1 MRALTANKIAARSG
15 GTAVPRALKTNA
27 QAFDLAGAVL
37 ERAPDSLSD
46 SVAEGLGAV
55 GGEMVWDWAPDLIKA
70 RAYEQI
76 LLGIISGDLRPNE
89 RLDEQELS
97 SRYGVGLAGVRDAL
111 GRLALENLVIRR
123 PRSGTTVAPLDYKE
137 VDQVFEARRLIE
149 PHCAA
154 LAAQHGSTEE
164 ICAIRGA
171 FVGAE
176 DAIAARDSLA
186 LVAMDQRFH
195 AAVVR
200 ASRNPTLARIAM
212 PLQHK
217 ASRFWMFAMEGDTP
231 AERLAE
237 IQRHRVVADHIA
249 RRDAKAAR
257 RGMLGILGSPVRPAE
272 LVRARAR

>member
-1 MRALTANKIAARSG
+1 MPQTMKASFVDAPEAPAGVEPADRGQVLTK
-15 GTAVPRALKTNA
+15 
-27 QAFDLAGAVL
+27 
-37 ERAPDSLSD
+37 
-46 SVAEGLGAV
+46 
-55 GGEMVWDWAPDLIKA
+55 EMTWDWAPDLIKA

-76 LLGIISGDLRPNE
+76 LLAIISGELPPGE
-89 RLDEQELS
+89 RLDEHSLTQ
-97 SRYGVGLAGVRDAL
+97 RYNVGLAGVRDAL
-111 GRLALENLVIRR
+111 GRLALESLVVRR

-154 LAAQHGSTEE
+154 LAAQHATSEE
-164 ICAIRGA
+164 ICAIRGV

-176 DAIAARDSLA
+176 AAIERRDSLA

-217 ASRFWMFAMEGDTP
+217 ASRFWVYAMENDTA

-237 IQRHRVVADHIA
+237 IQRHRVVSDSIA
-249 RRDAKAAR
+249 RRDPEAAR
-257 RGMLGILGSPVRPAE
+257 RAMLATLGSPVGLAPARS
-272 LVRARAR
+272 RARSRESAQLTAR

>member
-1 MRALTANKIAARSG
+1 LT
-15 GTAVPRALKTNA
+15 
-27 QAFDLAGAVL
+27 Q
-37 ERAPDSLSD
+37 
-46 SVAEGLGAV
+46 
-55 GGEMVWDWAPDLIKA
+55 
-70 RAYEQI
+70 
-76 LLGIISGDLRPNE
+76 
-89 RLDEQELS
+89 
-97 SRYGVGLAGVRDAL
+97 RYGIGLAGVREAL

-123 PRSGTTVAPLDYKE
+123 PRSGTTVAPLDYQE

-154 LAAQHGSTEE
+154 LAARHASTEE

-176 DAIAARDSLA
+176 PAIANGDGLA

-200 ASRNPTLARIAM
+200 ASRNPTLARIAI

-217 ASRFWMFAMEGDTP
+217 ASRFWMFAMMSDTP

-237 IQRHRVVADHIA
+237 IQRHRVVADSIAKRDPKTA
-249 RRDAKAAR
+249 RRA
-257 RGMLGILGSPVRPAE
+257 MLAILGSPGRLADGP
-272 LVRARAR
+272 RARSR